1 MNYKYTLTT
10 GGIRSETF
18 FNVYSV
24 YTYYDLS
31 LNSNLTGLPISY

>member
-10 GGIRSETF
+10 GGVRSEIF

-24 YTYYDLS
+24 YTINIYTIIPTMIYH
-31 LNSNLTGLPISY
+31 